1 MADELDVYSHHVIR
15 VVLGTH
21 PAMLA
26 KVADPVG
33 LECLCRRLSEAERAL
48 DLLCKNGY
56 SGQPL
61 SDLVRTLLQ
70 RGKDSST

>member
-1 MADELDVYSHHVIR
+1 MADEIAVYSHQVIR

-33 LECLCRRLSEAERAL
+33 LESLCRRLSDAERAL
-48 DLLCKNGY
+48 DLLSKNGY

-61 SDLVRTLLQ
+61 TELVRTLLQ
-70 RGKDSST
+70 HGKESSA